1 MKNKNEKNEKKKK
14 NQSLENGMRKFWTD
28 YNLKNKSNIKNTAI
42 RGQTANS
49 ESTNS
54 AKDGDIEM
62 RLSADISAPKLSKTN
77 IGVSYIQT
85 WIRKS
90 GSDTCKD
97 T

>member
-1 MKNKNEKNEKKKK
+1 
-14 NQSLENGMRKFWTD
+14 MRKFWTE

-42 RGQTANS
+42 LGQMANS

-62 RLSADISAPKLSKTN
+62 RLNADISAPKLSKTKTN